1 MWGHRAVHAHTH
13 IRTPFTLDCPPH
25 ACLLFVARVSALEPS
40 VDTAWL
46 LLFLVNMSRLRA
58 CMVAHAPC
66 FQCPERPTCL
76 AAVVPIRFLRRPC
89 LSPGACGQRVCMH
102 RGPPGLGWTWVYP
115 PCGSWYGATS
125 WLCATLRSRRC
136 WPCRSVAAL
145 PLGVVIGPW
154 CLVPPSRHPCASS
167 APAGIPPIR
176 AALVGCVLRPL
187 SVAGCLVCSTLLH
200 LPLVPVFR
208 TLLCPSVLWPAP
220 GAPRCWVCDT
230 SPTAVCRVF
239 IGIPVLSCGAVDRCM
254 APSRFRRLRKPSL

>member
-1 MWGHRAVHAHTH
+1 MFPMSRTSHLPGGCGPDPIPPSSLPFPRCVWPTRVYAPWSPGSWLDVGVPTMWILVWCHILAVCNLAFAPLLAVSFRGRA
-13 IRTPFTLDCPPH
+13 PPWR
-25 ACLLFVARVSALEPS
+25 CYWSLVSGPS
-40 VDTAWL
+40 VTSSL
-46 LLFLVNMSRLRA
+46 RL
-58 CMVAHAPC
+58 
-66 FQCPERPTCL
+66 
-76 AAVVPIRFLRRPC
+76 
-89 LSPGACGQRVCMH
+89 
-102 RGPPGLGWTWVYP
+102 
-115 PCGSWYGATS
+115 
-125 WLCATLRSRRC
+125 LRSC
-136 WPCRSVAAL
+136 W
-145 PLGVVIGPW
+145 
-154 CLVPPSRHPCASS
+154 H
-167 APAGIPPIR
+167 PPIR